1 MISSL
6 SICIYD
12 HDKTQ
17 HTGKQGPR
25 TLDDPRGPKT
35 LENLFRL
42 EGNTLLNKMMKESNN
57 GILENKSFI
66 VQDIY

>member
-1 MISSL
+1 MISGL

-35 LENLFRL
+35 LFRL
-42 EGNTLLNKMMKESNN
+42 EGNTLLKKMMKESNN
-57 GILENKSFI
+57 GIIENKSFI